1 MRSFLLIPFIFC
13 FSIFVNAQCPTGNI
27 ILETQADVDAFTTT
41 YPNCT
46 QLQADLWIGSYSTGN
61 FSDINNLTA
70 LSGITSIGGRLVIE
84 QVNQLPDLAG
94 LSNLVTLDDLWLT
107 QTQLTSLN
115 GLQNLTG
122 LENLRIFNNNTT
134 DYSALNHLTSLNQLR
149 ITFDNVLT
157 DLSAFDHFTEI
168 TFLELD
174 NNYALTSIN
183 AFNNLTAVP
192 PFGNS
197 NITIDDHPA
206 LTNLN
211 AFQNVQALGIL
222 EINSNPQLS
231 SLSDFSNLTSL
242 NRLRIYGNGMTTMID
257 NFQSLTTLSGL
268 ATIAFNPNLTT
279 INDFNNLTNI
289 QSVGIINHQSLQS
302 VTGFNQIS
310 SFGTVQLVGNTVLN
324 SVNAFNNASVLQSMI
339 MVNNPALSDL
349 TSIGTMDF
357 TNLNSLQITGNS
369 ALSVCNVPSV
379 CAYLNSGNA
388 VADIQNNAHGC
399 NSPIEVASG
408 CNLNVVTGNVFFD
421 ANSNNTLD
429 ANDVPAAFTRVTSTG
444 PNGTFSTFTRSNG
457 DYNNYTLDGAITTS
471 VDPVAN
477 FAWTPS
483 SHSNTFT
490 GTGNGATGRDFLAT
504 VTNVINDV
512 SISVIPTNAARPGF
526 EARYN
531 LIIKNEGTQ
540 VSSGAV
546 TLNYDSTYLTY
557 TSSSETPASA
567 TTGNL
572 SFNYSNLNLFETRI
586 ISLAFNVALPPALIG
601 GEILDFTAQINPA
614 ITDINPANNTNL
626 LAQTVV
632 NSYDPN
638 DKQVFEGD
646 EILPSQLDEYLHYL
660 IRFQNTGSASAINVV
675 VTDTLTNNL
684 DWSTFEPLHMS
695 HPMGEVHIENER
707 YVDFE
712 FPNINL
718 PDSTS
723 NEPLSH
729 GYIYYRIKPKQNLVL
744 GDQMDN
750 TAHIFFDF
758 NEAIITNTTITTV
771 VQTLSARE
779 DDLFQ
784 VIVHPNP
791 VKDILNIQ
799 TESPLDRVELYNL
812 QGQLMTTTTDS
823 IIDITGFK
831 TGMYI
836 LKIHN
841 QEAQQTLKIV
851 KD

>member
-1 MRSFLLIPFIFC
+1 MKRYLLIPVIFC
-13 FSIFVNAQCPTGNI
+13 YSFFLNAQCPTI
-27 ILETQADVDAFTTT
+27 DIFLETQADVDAFTTT

-46 QLQADLWIGSYSTGN
+46 QLQADLWIGSYSTAN

-70 LSGITSIGGRLVIE
+70 LSSITSIGGRLVIE
-84 QVNQLPDLAG
+84 QVDQLPDLAG
-94 LSNLVTLDDLWLT
+94 LSNLISLDDLWLT

-122 LENLRIFNNNTT
+122 LENLRVFNNNTL

-168 TFLELD
+168 NFLELD

-183 AFNNLTAVP
+183 AFNNLNGVP
-192 PFGNS
+192 PFS
-197 NITIDDHPA
+197 TPIIKIDDHPI
-206 LTNLN
+206 LTTLN
-211 AFQNVQALGIL
+211 GFSNIQFLGNL
-222 EINSNPQLS
+222 EINNNPMLTTV
-231 SLSDFSNLTSL
+231 DGFSNVTQL
-242 NRLRIYGNGMTTMID
+242 NRLRIYGNGITALT
-257 NFQSLTTLSGL
+257 NSFQNLTTIGTI
-268 ATIAFNPNLTT
+268 ATIGNNPNLTI
-279 INDFNNLTNI
+279 INDFNNLINI
-289 QSVGIINHQSLQS
+289 QGITIAHNQNLQSL
-302 VTGFNQIS
+302 TGFNQVNNFRNI
-310 SFGTVQLVGNTVLN
+310 GLIGNTVLS
-324 SVNAFNNASVLQSMI
+324 SVNSFGNADVYQGIIL
-339 MVNNPALSDL
+339 VNNPALSDL
-349 TSIGTMDF
+349 TSMGTMDF

-379 CAYLNSGNA
+379 CAYLNSGTA
-388 VADIQNNAHGC
+388 VADIQNNASGC
-399 NSPIEVASG
+399 NSPIEIAAG

-421 ANSNNTLD
+421 SNSNNTLD
-429 ANDVPAAFTRVTSTG
+429 ANDVPAALTRVTSTG

-457 DYNNYTLDGAITTS
+457 AYNNYTLDGAITTS
-471 VDPVAN
+471 VDPIAN

-483 SHSNTFT
+483 SHSDTFT

-557 TSSSETPASA
+557 TGSSETPAS
-567 TTGNL
+567 TTAGNL
-572 SFNYSNLNLFETRI
+572 SFNYFNLNLFETRI
-586 ISLAFNVALPPALIG
+586 ISITFNVALPPALIG
-601 GEILDFTAQINPA
+601 GEILDFTAQINPTTA
-614 ITDINPANNTNL
+614 DTNPANNTNL

-675 VTDTLTNNL
+675 VTDTLTTNL

-712 FPNINL
+712 FANINL

-729 GYIYYRIKPKQNLVL
+729 GYIYYRIKPKQNLVI

-758 NEAIITNTTITTV
+758 NEAIITNTTVTAV

-791 VKDILNIQ
+791 VKDILKIQ

-812 QGQLMTTTTDS
+812 QGQLMITTTES
-823 IIDITGFK
+823 IIDMAAFK

-836 LKIHN
+836 LRIYY
-841 QEAQQTLKIV
+841 QDAQQTLKII
-851 KD
+851 KE